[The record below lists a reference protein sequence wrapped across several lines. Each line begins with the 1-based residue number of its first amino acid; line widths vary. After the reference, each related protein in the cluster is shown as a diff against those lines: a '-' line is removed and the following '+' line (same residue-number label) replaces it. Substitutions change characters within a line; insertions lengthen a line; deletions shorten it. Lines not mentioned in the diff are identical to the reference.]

1 MMFFKVP
8 RWAKVYRSL
17 MQLATTLSLPVEGM
31 PAPVVSGGDALK
43 AVPGVLDVSVNLATS
58 SAHV

>member
-1 MMFFKVP
+1 
-8 RWAKVYRSL
+8 
-17 MQLATTLSLPVEGM
+17 MQLATTLSLSVEGM

-43 AVPGVLDVSVNLATS
+43 AVPGVLDVSVNLATA